1 MWNFSCP
8 LIVYGDN
15 ALDYLAQV
23 KGKKAFIVTDKNII
37 RLGLTKPVTDK
48 LDEVKIQWEIFDQ
61 VEPEPSLQTIK
72 LGGIAVGKYQP
83 DWVIGIGGGSCMD
96 AAKAIILLLARPEL
110 EPEALTVLEEFNFRA
125 KARLMAIP
133 TTSGTGSEATWA
145 IVLTDTNDNRKL
157 GLGTTECMPDVAIL
171 DPVMV
176 MGMPPQIT
184 ADTGMDVICHA
195 IEGYTSTWGT
205 SMTLGPGLIA
215 TRLTLEYL
223 PRAYQDGSDREART
237 EMMSAATLGGM
248 SFGNAMAGLGHSTG
262 HALGALF
269 HIPHGRAVGLF
280 LPYTMEYLI
289 NGSAETTARYAE
301 IARYCHVASSPSD
314 KEDARALV
322 ARIRSLAKQIGQPL
336 SVQDCGVDK
345 VSYEKEIPRLIER
358 ALNEVLTI
366 TVTRIPGAEDLGK
379 IFNYAYAGKS
389 IDF

>member
-23 KGKKAFIVTDKNII
+23 KGKKAFIVTDKNIVK
-37 RLGLTKPVTDK
+37 LGLIKPVTDK
-48 LDEVKIQWEIFDQ
+48 LDEVKIKWEIFGE
-61 VEPEPSLQTIK
+61 VEPEPSLTTIK
-72 LGGIAVGKYQP
+72 KGGVAVGKYQP

-110 EPEALTVLEEFNFRA
+110 EPESLSVLEEFNFRA

-145 IVLTDTNDNRKL
+145 IVLTDTKDNRKL
-157 GLGTTECMPDVAIL
+157 GLGSTECMPDVAIL

-195 IEGYTSTWGT
+195 IEGYTSAWGT

-223 PRAYQDGSDREART
+223 VRAYKDGGDLEARK

-248 SFGNAMAGLGHSTG
+248 SFGNSMAGLAHSTG
-262 HALGALF
+262 HALGGIF
-269 HIPHGRAVGLF
+269 HVPHGRAVGLF

-289 NGSAETTARYAE
+289 NESAETTARYAE
-301 IARYCHVASSPSD
+301 IARYCRVASSGSD
-314 KEDARALV
+314 KECAKAIIARVRAL
-322 ARIRSLAKQIGQPL
+322 AKEIGQPL
-336 SVQDCGVDK
+336 SVKDCGVDK
-345 VSYEKEIPRLIER
+345 GKYEKEIPALIER
-358 ALNEVLTI
+358 ALNEVMTM
-366 TVTRIPGAEDLGK
+366 TVTRIPGEEDLGK

>member
-23 KGKKAFIVTDKNII
+23 KGKKAFIVTDKNIVK
-37 RLGLTKPVTDK
+37 LGLIKPVTDK
-48 LDEVKIQWEIFDQ
+48 LDEVKIKWEIFGE
-61 VEPEPSLQTIK
+61 VEPEPSLTTIK
-72 LGGIAVGKYQP
+72 KGGVAVGKYQP

-110 EPEALTVLEEFNFRA
+110 EPEALSVLEEFNFRE
-125 KARLMAIP
+125 KARLMVIP

-145 IVLTDTNDNRKL
+145 IVLTDTKDNRKL
-157 GLGTTECMPDVAIL
+157 GLGTPEVMPDVAIL

-176 MGMPPQIT
+176 MGMPPKIT

-195 IEGYTSTWGT
+195 IEGYTSAWGT

-215 TRLTLEYL
+215 TRLTLDYL
-223 PRAYQDGSDREART
+223 PRAYKNGNDLEARK
-237 EMMSAATLGGM
+237 EMMNAATMGGM
-248 SFGNAMAGLGHSTG
+248 SFGNSMAGLGHSTG

-269 HIPHGRAVGLF
+269 HVPHGRAVGLF
-280 LPYTMEYLI
+280 LPYTMEYLM
-289 NGSAETTARYAE
+289 NDSEETTIKYAE
-301 IARYCHVASSPSD
+301 MARYCRVASGSD
-314 KEDARALV
+314 KECAKTLIARVRAL
-322 ARIRSLAKQIGQPL
+322 AKEIGQPL
-336 SVQDCGVDK
+336 SVKDCGVDK
-345 VSYEKEIPRLIER
+345 GKYEKEIPALIER
-358 ALNEVLTI
+358 ALNEVMTM
-366 TVTRIPGAEDLGK
+366 TVTRIPGEEDLGK